1 MTTLTLRC
9 RACGSADVEYLG
21 YDDEATAL
29 YTCFTCGEVQSR
41 AELDFDFDE
50 DEWDSPDDDISGN
63 PDLTEVSGGYDQ

>member
-41 AELDFDFDE
+41 AELDEEWESSFDLSD
-50 DEWDSPDDDISGN
+50 DDDISGN
-63 PDLTEVSGGYDQ
+63 PDLTEVSGGYD